1 MEPALHETRQSIVD
15 KNGLRRT
22 TAFKPGIK
30 HGPGRV
36 KGQPNR
42 TTKML
47 KEALL
52 IAANEAGG
60 GGKDGLVNYLT
71 HCAVRFPQSFLPLL
85 GRVLPLQIQDETG
98 ARVEVAVVRHV
109 IIDAEDVKELTDDS
123 GAAT

>member
-1 MEPALHETRQSIVD
+1 MAEGVLNNREHSEKTPYRPHSWKKGVR
-15 KNGLRRT
+15 G
-22 TAFKPGIK
+22 
-30 HGPGRV
+30 GPGRA

-60 GGKDGLVNYLT
+60 GGEDGLVKYLT
-71 HCAVRFPQSFLPLL
+71 ACAMRYPTAFLPLL

-98 ARVEVAVVRHV
+98 SRVEVALVRHV
-109 IIDAEDVKELTDDS
+109 IIDAERVEELTDDS
-123 GAAT
+123 GAAD

>member
-1 MEPALHETRQSIVD
+1 MGEQPALGSGSLMER
-15 KNGLRRT
+15 
-22 TAFKPGIK
+22 FKPGGGFAKGIK
-30 HGPGRV
+30 QNPGRQ
-36 KGQPNR
+36 KGTPNR

-71 HCAVRFPQSFLPLL
+71 VCAIKYPQSFLPLL

-98 ARVEVAVVRHV
+98 QRVEVAVVRHV
-109 IIDAEDVKELTDDS
+109 IIDANAEEMSDDNG